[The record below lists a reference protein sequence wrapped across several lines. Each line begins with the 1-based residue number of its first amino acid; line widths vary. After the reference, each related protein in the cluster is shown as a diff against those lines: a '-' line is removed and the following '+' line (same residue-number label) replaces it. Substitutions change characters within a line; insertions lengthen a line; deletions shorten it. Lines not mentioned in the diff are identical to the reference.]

1 MSTERTKRKVRGK
14 DADETVSSGVP
25 SGTSVGLGGQKPFKE
40 DGGKRTAQVPVWSD
54 NSVPRGIGVPP
65 AKPPK
70 PKPS

>member
-25 SGTSVGLGGQKPFKE
+25 SGTRVGLGGQPK
-40 DGGKRTAQVPVWSD
+40 GKKQTAQVPVWTD

>member
-14 DADETVSSGVP
+14 DADETVSSGVLSETP
-25 SGTSVGLGGQKPFKE
+25 TPGVRGQPK
-40 DGGKRTAQVPVWSD
+40 GKKQTAALAPVWTD

>member
-14 DADETVSSGVP
+14 DADETVTSGVLSETP
-25 SGTSVGLGGQKPFKE
+25 TPGVRGQE
-40 DGGKRTAQVPVWSD
+40 DGKQTAQVPVWTD

-65 AKPPK
+65 AKPK